1 MARIGIMVT
10 FQIKPGSW
18 EAFDAHIRAH
28 AARSLKEDPGCERFD
43 VLQPL
48 GEDGLPDKRR
58 IMLCE
63 IYADMASFEAHRD
76 APRMA
81 GVGAASKPLLDG
93 RELAIC
99 ELV

>member
-1 MARIGIMVT
+1 MAKIGIMVT
-10 FQIKPGSW
+10 FHIKPGSW
-18 EAFDAHIRAH
+18 AAFDAHIRAH

-43 VLQPL
+43 VFQPL
-48 GEDGLPDKRR
+48 GEDGKPDHKR

-63 IYADMASFEAHRD
+63 VYADMASFEAHRD

-81 GVGAASKPLLDG
+81 ANGAVSKPMLEG

-99 ELV
+99 EL